1 MSEIKIFKPTADLIE
16 KLTTS
21 NKVKEFIEDDSI
33 SLLVYCLQKPKE
45 EEELNKLR
53 QHLYFLQKH
62 LEWSINNNIV
72 QEVQNDGVFYFNS
85 WEYGGAICETEEE
98 YNDLANDFVKRL
110 AILAFVV
117 PTPDY
122 FNNGDLFQE
131 KIEDIESVLD
141 DFKETILL
149 EYRKQLCKQF
159 KDYEVID
166 KEN

>member
-1 MSEIKIFKPTADLIE
+1 MKTFKPTSEQIQQ
-16 KLTTS
+16 LTIS
-21 NKVKEFIEDDSI
+21 KKAKEYIEDDSI

-45 EEELNKLR
+45 EELNKLR
-53 QHLYFLQKH
+53 QFLYFLQKH
-62 LEWSINNNIV
+62 LEWSINNDIV
-72 QEVQNDGVFYFNS
+72 QEVQNEGVFYFNS
-85 WEYGGAICETEEE
+85 WEYDGAVCETEEE
-98 YNDLANDFVKRL
+98 YNDLMGDFVKRL

-141 DFKETILL
+141 DFKETVLL

-159 KDYEVID
+159 KDCEVVN
-166 KEN
+166 KED